1 MTMKTIRS
9 TGAASNAAAAM
20 LRLAVF
26 ATAAT
31 MSAMAAEVIFPDGV
45 TNIASATDWGG
56 TLPETTDAIKFGG
69 TSSRTVTAL
78 ADVEFAGL
86 SFGTQSRTVTL
97 DMRESVSG
105 GSPRR
110 IKMNGPAYVA
120 NAWQSKY
127 ILRGGFWDF
136 GEKSVGIDLASKY
149 NAMNGSSARIDGGA
163 VVLCGSLFGQW
174 GRASDVRTCPLYVD
188 GEGTVVTTKVVQVAQ
203 YNGRNN
209 RFEFTDGAK
218 VVITGTSNG
227 ALSVGGG
234 AAADSDSNGNTLRVA
249 GGASLEKIGNGTSY
263 IGSAGSNNR
272 LSIENGGTVRLSGL
286 TYFGHAEGAAGNKRM
301 GNRIDVTG
309 ADSRLTCGAV
319 YCGNADGVAASAG
332 NSNNVAT
339 VSDGGSL
346 SCARWYLNGHDNG
359 IVVSNG
365 TVTVSDG
372 GITCQTSTNCYL
384 RFQGAHPSFVSWDAN
399 SQSIYGGGFTLRY
412 DLPEDGYDGSV
423 AWLFVSS
430 NYVYASS
437 SFRVEVSG
445 VEKMAK
451 RMKRQGVD
459 RETVNLAF
467 FKKGYSGLTGA
478 MVAEWNASLP
488 KGAKLSLANN
498 RLTLEVTTI
507 KPTVMLV
514 K

>member
-9 TGAASNAAAAM
+9 TGAASNAAAVA
-20 LRLAVF
+20 LCLAVV
-26 ATAAT
+26 
-31 MSAMAAEVIFPDGV
+31 AMAANALTVSFPTTGID
-45 TNIASATDWGG
+45 IASATDWGG
-56 TLPETTDAIKFGG
+56 TLPETTNAISFAG
-69 TSSRTVTAL
+69 TGSRTVKAF

-86 SFGTQSRTVTL
+86 VFGTQSRTVTL

-136 GEKSVGIDLASKY
+136 GENSVGIDLASKY

-163 VVLCGSLFGQW
+163 VVLCRSLFGQW

-227 ALSVGGG
+227 ALSVDGG

-249 GGASLEKIGNGTSY
+249 GGASLEKIANGTSY

-286 TYFGHAEGAAGNKRM
+286 TYFGHADGAAGNKRV

-309 ADSRLTCGAV
+309 ADSRLVCGAV
-319 YCGNADGVAASAG
+319 YCGNANGVAASAG

-339 VSDGGSL
+339 VSDDGSL
-346 SCARWYLNGHDNG
+346 SCARWHLNGHDNG
-359 IVVSNG
+359 IVISNG
-365 TVTVSDG
+365 TVTVADG
-372 GITCQTSTNCYL
+372 GIMCETSTNCYL
-384 RFQGAHPSFVSWDAN
+384 RFQGAHPSFVSRGDAN
-399 SQSIYGGGFTLRY
+399 SQSIYAGGFTLRY

-423 AWLFVSS
+423 AWPFVST

-459 RETVNLAF
+459 RETVNLALF
-467 FKKGYSGLTGA
+467 NKGYSGITGA

-507 KPTVMLV
+507 KPTVMIV